1 MAKIAQ
7 YHIIKQLG
15 SGHFG
20 TVYLGFGVTPAK
32 GSIPEKKRIV
42 AIKQL
47 KDGASRRSISQLKRE
62 FSLLDQV
69 KHRCLPSVYE
79 FIESKNSIVME
90 FFHGVTLRDVLDDL
104 HEKNQQVFSE
114 AATEIACEIADAL
127 YQVYT
132 TPGDNGEPLELVHRD
147 LKPANIILTSS
158 GEIKILDFGLARVNN
173 TEFTTETSTHVKGTP
188 IYMAPEQ
195 ALGQG
200 EEHRTDLYTLGL
212 MLYELLMG
220 KPAYRI
226 PENSADPIKEI
237 FRDISAGTFDFSFSE
252 LQQNLPILGK
262 TLTKMLQ
269 KRKQD
274 RHNNGQELLIELRRI
289 LNKSQGT
296 YISEFAEYYFN
307 HIHSLPPAPN
317 FDELSQKFSSS
328 AFPKKMSQPNTPNK
342 QTRTEPQKQN
352 QSPTSSSKTS
362 SVRNQI
368 SNTLGNRNR
377 PIRTTIANTSQTVL
391 QNNTKQPNKNF
402 QQQTSS
408 LVTTEEKMAKSKRP
422 PRPQSNVFQS
432 SSGIKSPNDPGML
445 STVPLCDEESD
456 DSATQFFARPAPK
469 AATPIPPPSRPPS
482 GNFNQNAF
490 QQSSSFPS
498 PHLTPNA
505 PKPNVNPARQ
515 MGGIGNGGIGNG
527 GIGNGGIGNGGIG
540 NGGIGGNQMS
550 SPVAVASTS
559 HSSAEPMEGSG
570 RTGSQRV
577 WILLL
582 CAFLTFV
589 LCCIIIVYVF
599 FFSKEEEVA
608 QITQVQEARVERKN
622 IAPVY
627 EEEEEEIIEIVEE
640 KTQPVKRKKAP
651 KTTPKPKVKV
661 AGANLNVTVNGASV
675 TQLELKCPSK
685 RYRAKVNGK
694 MGNFT
699 DLPGESCELFFKPT
713 PAKYGP
719 FVPSGN
725 ISCNITGGGAAVN
738 CK

>member
-47 KDGASRRSISQLKRE
+47 KDGASRRSIYQLKRE

-79 FIESKNSIVME
+79 FIESKNTIVME

-104 HEKNQQVFSE
+104 QEKNQQVFSE

-147 LKPANIILTSS
+147 LKPANVILTSS

-237 FRDISAGTFDFSFSE
+237 FRDISTGTFDFSFSE
-252 LQQNLPILGK
+252 LQQRLPILGK

-269 KRKQD
+269 KKKQD
-274 RHNNGQELLIELRRI
+274 RHNNGQELLIELRRL

-317 FDELSQKFSSS
+317 FEELSLKFSSS
-328 AFPKKMSQPNTPNK
+328 AFPQKTSPQQNTSNHQK
-342 QTRTEPQKQN
+342 RTDPKKQN
-352 QSPTSSSKTS
+352 QSPTSFPKTS
-362 SVRNQI
+362 SVSNQT

-377 PIRTTIANTSQTVL
+377 PIRSTIANAP
-391 QNNTKQPNKNF
+391 QNKKIQSNKNHP
-402 QQQTSS
+402 QKQTSS

-432 SSGIKSPNDPGML
+432 SAGIKSPNDPGML
-445 STVPLCDEESD
+445 STVPLHDEESD

-469 AATPIPPPSRPPS
+469 AATPIPSPSSVPS
-482 GNFNQNAF
+482 GNFQQNAF
-490 QQSSSFPS
+490 QQSAIQQSSSFAPS
-498 PHLTPNA
+498 PPTPNA
-505 PKPNVNPARQ
+505 PRPNVAPTRP
-515 MGGIGNGGIGNG
+515 MGGIGAGGIGA
-527 GIGNGGIGNGGIG
+527 
-540 NGGIGGNQMS
+540 GGIGGGQMS

-589 LCCIIIVYVF
+589 LCCIIIIYVF
-599 FFSKEEEVA
+599 FFQPQEEVA
-608 QITQVQEARVERKN
+608 QVTQRQEVRQVRN

-627 EEEEEEIIEIVEE
+627 EEEEEEEIIEIVEE
-640 KTQPVKRKKAP
+640 KPQPVKRKKAA

-661 AGANLNVTVNGASV
+661 AGANLNVTVKGASV

-685 RYRAKVNGK
+685 RYRAKVNGN

-719 FVPSGN
+719 FVPGGN